1 MCKMACTKTSKLVAR
16 NTLFHYLGHPSTT
29 KIQIMETVTE
39 RVAVLY
45 TIQHT
50 IQHTYCVQFNRFI
63 KNPCNRAIYFSTVL
77 VLSVLC
83 MMNFLIFPKPCKLN
97 FWLPS
102 LQTWRHCCYH
112 KVLAWSFLHIERDS
126 YSLKLLL
133 I

>member
-1 MCKMACTKTSKLVAR
+1 MACTKTSKLVAR

-97 FWLPS
+97 F
-102 LQTWRHCCYH
+102 
-112 KVLAWSFLHIERDS
+112 
-126 YSLKLLL
+126 
-133 I
+133 